1 MGRGRALAKTARV
14 VVPGLAGLSVAEAL
28 AVTGPL
34 GLALVGPDGGPPTSL
49 VGSITGQRPAEGV
62 PVTVGSAVTVTAGGP
77 GDAAG
82 VPALR

>member
-1 MGRGRALAKTARV
+1 MGRGRASAKMARV
-14 VVPGLAGLSVAEAL
+14 VVPGLGGLRVAEAL

-49 VGSITGQRPAEGV
+49 AGPITGQRPAEGEQV
-62 PVTVGSAVTVTAGGP
+62 AVGSAVTVTAAGP

-82 VPALR
+82 MPALR

>member
-1 MGRGRALAKTARV
+1 MGRGRAMAKVARV

-49 VGSITGQRPAEGV
+49 VGPITRQRPAEGV
-62 PVTVGSAVTVTAGGP
+62 PVPVGSAVTVTADVPGGP
-77 GDAAG
+77 AG
-82 VPALR
+82 EPALR